1 LNPSRTNVAFQLD
14 FDPIEALSEGPGIR
28 IRIEKKIGKSSV
40 VPIPDPRSK
49 CWGLAILRRGVE
61 SEIAAD
67 P

>member
-1 LNPSRTNVAFQLD
+1 VPEGLAVASVCRPRPRD
-14 FDPIEALSEGPGIR
+14 WALVAAGIR
-28 IRIEKKIGKSSV
+28 VRIEKKIGKSSV
-40 VPIPDPRSK
+40 GPIPHRHSK